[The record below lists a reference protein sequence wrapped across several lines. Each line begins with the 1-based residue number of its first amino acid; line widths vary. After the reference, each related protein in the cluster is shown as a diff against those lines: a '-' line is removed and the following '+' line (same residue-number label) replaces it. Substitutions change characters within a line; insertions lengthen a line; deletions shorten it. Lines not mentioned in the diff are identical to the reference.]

1 MKKKIKSILKWST
14 ISLSLSFIITTLAI
28 TGIFLSSDKVKFD
41 KNKLTEYSSKIEFYD
56 SENKIPPFC
65 FNRKGEVYEPYDF
78 RVKYQAIR
86 DYGWSVTLA
95 FDLMN
100 EQ

>member
-1 MKKKIKSILKWST
+1 MKILIVGSRDRYERFLPEKIRTGDFEL
-14 ISLSLSFIITTLAI
+14 ISPVAI
-28 TGIFLSSDKVKFD
+28 SV
-41 KNKLTEYSSKIEFYD
+41 
-56 SENKIPPFC
+56 
-65 FNRKGEVYEPYDF
+65 RKGEVYEPYDF

>member
-1 MKKKIKSILKWST
+1 MVSKGLAGYGYHCLSQKIKDK
-14 ISLSLSFIITTLAI
+14 TLDVVNEWYNR
-28 TGIFLSSDKVKFD
+28 TGTV
-41 KNKLTEYSSKIEFYD
+41 YEFYD

-65 FNRKGEVYEPYDF
+65 FNRKGKVYEPYDF